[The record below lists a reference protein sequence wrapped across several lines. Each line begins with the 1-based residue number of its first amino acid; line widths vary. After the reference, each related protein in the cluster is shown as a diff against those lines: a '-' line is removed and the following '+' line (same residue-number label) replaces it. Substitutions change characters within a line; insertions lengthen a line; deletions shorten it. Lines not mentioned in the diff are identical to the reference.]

1 MLPFLLSAAL
11 FNSPIIAAGGVCS
24 GADPAIVGASLKS
37 ATPNG
42 DLTHYVVDVTVTN
55 RGGAG
60 QPSNLLQSVDVYQDA
75 TKVDQKGVLPLKPGQ
90 TAVVEYR
97 FDRSNQAAHRSTRLR
112 FQLHVISPSG
122 FDCNAGDDSA
132 RLAV

>member
-60 QPSNLLQSVDVYQDA
+60 QPSNLLQSVDVTKTRRRSIRRACSRSSRGRRPSWNTASIARIKPRIARRGCASNCTSSRPVDSTA
-75 TKVDQKGVLPLKPGQ
+75 TPATIRP
-90 TAVVEYR
+90 A
-97 FDRSNQAAHRSTRLR
+97 
-112 FQLHVISPSG
+112 
-122 FDCNAGDDSA
+122 
-132 RLAV
+132 